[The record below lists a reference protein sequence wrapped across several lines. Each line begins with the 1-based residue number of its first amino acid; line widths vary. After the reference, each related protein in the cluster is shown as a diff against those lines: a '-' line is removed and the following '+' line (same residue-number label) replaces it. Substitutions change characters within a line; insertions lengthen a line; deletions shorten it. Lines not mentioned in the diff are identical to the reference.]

1 LTVTDLPALNACLN
15 ATSAVL
21 LATGYVLIRR
31 GRRQAHKRVML
42 AALVSSALFLTSYL
56 VYHAHVGSVRFRG
69 EGPVRTVYFTILLT
83 HTVLAVVI
91 VPLVAMTLV
100 PALRGRFDKHRRLA
114 RITLPLWAYVSV
126 TGVVIYWMLYR
137 MAG

>member
-31 GRRQAHKRVML
+31 GRRDAHKRVML

-56 VYHAHVGSVRFRG
+56 VYHAQVGSVRFRG
-69 EGPVRTVYFTILLT
+69 QGPVRTAYFTILLT

-100 PALRGRFDKHRRLA
+100 PALRGRFDRHRRLA
-114 RITLPLWAYVSV
+114 RLTLPLWAYVSV

-137 MAG
+137 LQV